1 MASKIK
7 VDTLETANGSGTI
20 ALSNQ
25 LSGMTTASLPALGS
39 AQMPSGS
46 VLQVVNATYS
56 TAVTTNNNTFISSG
70 ITASITPSSTSS
82 KIWVHFSTP
91 VYKSPNNAHGIT
103 TIFRGTVSGTN
114 LGHANWGFGA
124 SYDSSTSD
132 STATNTGSILD
143 SPNTT
148 SSQTYTIGLRS
159 NTSVAVQAQANSG
172 TGTITLMEIQG

>member
-1 MASKIK
+1 
-7 VDTLETANGSGTI
+7 
-20 ALSNQ
+20 
-25 LSGMTTASLPALGS
+25 MTTTITGATGIDNIKAATG
-39 AQMPSGS
+39 A

-132 STATNTGSILD
+132 ATATNTGSILD

-159 NTSVAVQAQANSG
+159 IPV
-172 TGTITLMEIQG
+172 